1 MKKIIISAKSKN
13 GVIGRQGE
21 LPWHSKDEFLHF
33 KTTTFGSPI
42 IMGRKTFQ
50 SLGKPLKGRLHLVI
64 TRQKN
69 FSLSFRE
76 VLILNDLE
84 TAFAYCEKNNFE
96 KVYVIGGGEIYK
108 QAINHVDEL
117 IISIINIEVNGDVH
131 FPLIDPAIWKEAS
144 REKRN
149 EFDIVVYS
157 KI

>member
-1 MKKIIISAKSKN
+1 LKKIIISAKSKN

-108 QAINHVDEL
+108 QAINDADEL
-117 IISIINIEVNGDVH
+117 IISIMNIEVEGDVF
-131 FPLIDPAIWKEAS
+131 FPAIDPSLWKEIS

>member
-1 MKKIIISAKSKN
+1 MIISAKSKN

-108 QAINHVDEL
+108 QAINYADEL
-117 IISIINIEVNGDVH
+117 IISIMNIEVEGDVF
-131 FPLIDPAIWKEAS
+131 FPAIDPSLWKEIS

>member
-108 QAINHVDEL
+108 QAINYADEL
-117 IISIINIEVNGDVH
+117 IISIMNIEVEGDVF
-131 FPLIDPAIWKEAS
+131 FPAIDPSLWKEIS

>member
-1 MKKIIISAKSKN
+1 LKKIIISAKSKN

-33 KTTTFGSPI
+33 KTTTFGFPI

-108 QAINHVDEL
+108 QAINYADEL
-117 IISIINIEVNGDVH
+117 IISIMNIEVEGDVF
-131 FPLIDPAIWKEAS
+131 FPAIDPSLWKEIS

>member
-108 QAINHVDEL
+108 QAINYADEL
-117 IISIINIEVNGDVH
+117 IISIMNIEVDGDVF
-131 FPLIDPAIWKEAS
+131 FPAIDPSLWKEIS

>member
-33 KTTTFGSPI
+33 KTTTFGFPI

>member
-1 MKKIIISAKSKN
+1 
-13 GVIGRQGE
+13 
-21 LPWHSKDEFLHF
+21 
-33 KTTTFGSPI
+33 
-42 IMGRKTFQ
+42 MGRKTFQ

-108 QAINHVDEL
+108 QAINYADEL
-117 IISIINIEVNGDVH
+117 IISIMNIEVEGDVF
-131 FPLIDPAIWKEAS
+131 FPAIDPSLWKEIS

>member
-108 QAINHVDEL
+108 QAINDADEL
-117 IISIINIEVNGDVH
+117 IISIMNIEVEGDVF
-131 FPLIDPAIWKEAS
+131 FPAIDPSLWKEIS

>member
-1 MKKIIISAKSKN
+1 LKKIIISAKSKN

-69 FSLSFRE
+69 FSLPFRE
-76 VLILNDLE
+76 VLIFNDLK
-84 TAFAYCEKNNFE
+84 TAFAYCERNNFE

>member
-69 FSLSFRE
+69 FSLPFRE
-76 VLILNDLE
+76 VLIFNDLK
-84 TAFAYCEKNNFE
+84 TAFAYCERNNFE

>member
-33 KTTTFGSPI
+33 KTTTFGFPI

-84 TAFAYCEKNNFE
+84 TAFAYCERNNFE

>member
-21 LPWHSKDEFLHF
+21 LPWHSKEEFLHF
-33 KTTTFGSPI
+33 KTTTLGFPI

-64 TRQKN
+64 TRQKF
-69 FSLSFRE
+69 FSLPFRE
-76 VLILNDLE
+76 ALIFNDLE

-117 IISIINIEVNGDVH
+117 IISIMNMEVNGDVH

>member
-1 MKKIIISAKSKN
+1 LKKIIISAKSKN

-33 KTTTFGSPI
+33 KTTTFGFPI

-84 TAFAYCEKNNFE
+84 TAFAYCERNNFE

>member
-21 LPWHSKDEFLHF
+21 LPWHSNEEFLHF
-33 KTTTFGSPI
+33 KTTTLGFPI

-69 FSLSFRE
+69 FSLPFRE
-76 VLILNDLE
+76 VLIFNDLE

-117 IISIINIEVNGDVH
+117 IISIMNMEVNGDVH

>member
-1 MKKIIISAKSKN
+1 LKKIIISAKSKN

-108 QAINHVDEL
+108 QAINYADEL
-117 IISIINIEVNGDVH
+117 IISIMNIEVEGDVF
-131 FPLIDPAIWKEAS
+131 FPAIDPSLWKEIS